1 MSYTLE
7 GSILEVCNCDV
18 LCPCW
23 IGEDP
28 DNGTCDAVVAYHI
41 DKGSINGTDVTGRT
55 FVILAHLPGNVLQG
69 NWRSYYIVDDKAT
82 EAQQAALVDVWTG
95 KLGGPLADFAQLT
108 GEVLG
113 VDRAPVSYELHE
125 GKGTLK
131 VGSFVEAEMTPYV
144 GSTGQTTTLND
155 SVFSSIPG
163 SPAWVS
169 KASRYVRKSSAIG
182 LKDMNL
188 QDHNAIQGTFR
199 FVS

>member
-1 MSYTLE
+1 VAYELE
-7 GSILEVCNCDV
+7 GTILEVCNCNV

-169 KASRYVRKSSAIG
+169 KASRYVRRSSAIG
-182 LKDMNL
+182 LKDINL

-199 FVS
+199 FAA

>member
-1 MSYTLE
+1 MAYNLE
-7 GSILEVCNCDV
+7 GTILEVCNCKV

-199 FVS
+199 FAA

>member
-1 MSYTLE
+1 MAYELE
-7 GSILEVCNCDV
+7 GTILEVCNCNV

-23 IGEDP
+23 IGENP

-55 FVILAHLPGNVLQG
+55 FVILAHLPGNVLKG
-69 NWRSYYIVDDKAT
+69 NWRSYYIVDDKAS

-182 LKDMNL
+182 LKDVNL

-199 FVS
+199 FAA